1 MKRQKFVP
9 GRAGAARAPASTR
22 LLAFPQL
29 TTGVS
34 EPAIA
39 ALILGLRQDSPGAM
53 DAMKRLYEMISSI
66 VGRYFGP
73 NPSAPKFEDQVDD
86 LLTIALDV
94 IYSGAL
100 ARPSSLPVFMGTL
113 ARQWNRPPEEARIA
127 RPGAAS
133 EIKAGRL
140 FPFPVPAK
148 VSLNR

>member
-1 MKRQKFVP
+1 MKRKKSVP
-9 GRAGAARAPASTR
+9 RRAGAVRAPAS
-22 LLAFPQL
+22 LVSFPQRS
-29 TTGVS
+29 TGES

-39 ALILGLRQDSPGAM
+39 ALILGLRQDSPDAM

-73 NPSAPKFEDQVDD
+73 NPDAPNIEEQVDD

-100 ARPSSLPVFMGTL
+100 VRPSSLPAFIGTL
-113 ARQWNRPPEEARIA
+113 ARQWNRAPEEALTA
-127 RPGAAS
+127 HEGAAS
-133 EIKAGRL
+133 ETKPARL
-140 FPFPVPAK
+140 FPFPVAAK